1 MYFLALL
8 LVCGLMWLAP
18 LRRGLPVD
26 VPRLWIDFTARW
38 ADLGPWLVML
48 LALLP
53 LVPLALLQ
61 WWLASQSL
69 GLLLLL
75 LSALVLLACMGR
87 RDPLEGMT
95 AEFEA
100 ALARGDQQA
109 ALQLVEQD
117 LEAPVPADADGTLP
131 PLVAAARSALLREVL
146 HGYVVT
152 VFWFV
157 LLGPVGAL
165 GYRLLHL
172 LTERQASPQAG
183 PAPALVHALEWLPA
197 RLLAV
202 SFALVGHFDHVRD
215 ALAGALLS
223 WDVSADELVDRTAVA
238 ALSGGQGS
246 LADEDDTG
254 ALADTRTLL
263 KRALLAWAVV
273 MALLVVLG

>member
-26 VPRLWIDFTARW
+26 VPRLWISFTARW
-38 ADLGPWLVML
+38 ADRGPWLVML
-48 LALLP
+48 LVLLP
-53 LVPLALLQ
+53 LLPLAVLQ
-61 WWLASQSL
+61 WWLGSQSL
-69 GLLLLL
+69 GLMLLL

-95 AEFEA
+95 ARFEA

-109 ALQLVEQD
+109 ASQLVEHE
-117 LEAPVPADADGTLP
+117 LGAPVPADADGALP
-131 PLVAAARSALLREVL
+131 PLVAAARRVLLREVL

-172 LTERQASPQAG
+172 LTARQAAPQTG

-223 WDVSADELVDRTAVA
+223 WDVGADELVDRTAVA